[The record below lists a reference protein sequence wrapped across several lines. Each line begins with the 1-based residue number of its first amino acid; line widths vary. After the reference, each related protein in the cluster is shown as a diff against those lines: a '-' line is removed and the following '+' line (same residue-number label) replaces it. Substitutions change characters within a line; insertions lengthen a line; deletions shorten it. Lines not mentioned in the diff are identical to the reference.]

1 LQAATSRA
9 NDDASTGCA
18 FRGSVSRQNW
28 NASTSSPVASHQ
40 FRPVVSKKFS
50 HTPSEYA

>member
-9 NDDASTGCA
+9 NDDASTACPL
-18 FRGSVSRQNW
+18 RGSVSRQNW
-28 NASTSSPVASHQ
+28 NASTSSSAASHQ
-40 FRPVVSKKFS
+40 FRPVLSRKFS